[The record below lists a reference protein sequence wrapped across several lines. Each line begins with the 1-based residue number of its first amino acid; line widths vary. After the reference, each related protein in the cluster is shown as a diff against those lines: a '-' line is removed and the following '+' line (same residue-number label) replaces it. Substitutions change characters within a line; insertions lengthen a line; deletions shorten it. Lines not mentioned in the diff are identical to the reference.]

1 MSTYCVQDI
10 CLSININSNR
20 YFYSFIFH
28 LNYGFYLPLAMH
40 YALLPTRDCFW
51 YVLCCV
57 CVCMCK
63 YMCDGYETGLG
74 MILLGFFLKAPGHTD
89 YS

>member
-20 YFYSFIFH
+20 YLYSFIFH
-28 LNYGFYLPLAMH
+28 LNYGFYLPLAIH

-63 YMCDGYETGLG
+63 CMCACVMVMRLDLG
-74 MILLGFFLKAPGHTD
+74 
-89 YS
+89 